1 MRKVCSLLLCVVVF
15 LSVFTACSTTTNR
28 SYTFNVST
36 GDSVAVSMLDTDGY
50 SISPSNTSS
59 ITFEI
64 NGEDKSVQTAGGV
77 FLDSITGYNMALEI
91 KSSGTAY
98 DHKNIKEC
106 YEYTYNDGTNDI
118 IGFVG
123 IISDKTYI
131 LVNYNCDKA
140 LAEKLFDVLS
150 FSIEK

>member
-1 MRKVCSLLLCVVVF
+1 MRKVYSLLLCVVVF
-15 LSVFTACSTTTNR
+15 LSVFTACSTATNR

-36 GDSVAVSMLDTDGY
+36 GDAVAVSMPDTDGY
-50 SISPSNTSS
+50 SISPSNTNG

-64 NGEDKSVQTAGGV
+64 NGEDKSVQTAGGI

-98 DHKNIKEC
+98 SHKNIKDC

-118 IGFVG
+118 IGFIG
-123 IISDKTYI
+123 IVSDKTYV

-140 LAEKLFDVLS
+140 LAEKLFNVLS
-150 FSIEK
+150 FSVEK